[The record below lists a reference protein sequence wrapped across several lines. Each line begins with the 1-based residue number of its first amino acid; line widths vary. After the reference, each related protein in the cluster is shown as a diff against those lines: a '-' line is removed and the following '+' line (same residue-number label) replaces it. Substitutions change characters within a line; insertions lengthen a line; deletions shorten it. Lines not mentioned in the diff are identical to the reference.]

1 MDKFRC
7 GHPKSPENTAPN
19 GKGTAC
25 RECARAR
32 QRRTYQANLE
42 KAREKA
48 RERTMRHRRK
58 NGVQEG
64 HANSRKTEC
73 AQGHEYTAEN
83 TYTAPSG
90 ARQCK
95 TCRRV
100 RVRESFERHGDVY
113 LQRQR
118 EKYAADPEKTLA
130 ANRAWAKANPEKA
143 ALVHRIKRQRKRAA
157 GTLSTADWRSVL
169 AAYGSACLC
178 CGSDDPPTIDHVVP
192 LSRGGSNTVDNV
204 QPLCNGCNMRKAT
217 KTIDYRPQIA
227 ATG

>member
-1 MDKFRC
+1 MKYR
-7 GHPKSPENTAPN
+7 
-19 GKGTAC
+19 
-25 RECARAR
+25 RA
-32 QRRTYQANLE
+32 
-42 KAREKA
+42 
-48 RERTMRHRRK
+48 

-64 HANSRKTEC
+64 HRNSRKEVC
-73 AQGHEYTAEN
+73 AQGHDYTPEN
-83 TYTAPSG
+83 TYIAPDG

-100 RVRESFERHGDVY
+100 RVRESFARHGDVY

-118 EKYAADPEKTLA
+118 EKYAANPEKTLA

-217 KTIDYRPQIA
+217 KTIDYRPQFA
-227 ATG
+227 VAD